1 MRERVVTELR
11 NSPDGLDVQELAHR
25 LELHPNSARWHL
37 GGLERDG
44 VVRSTP
50 QRSVRRGRPKLLYR
64 LRPAALEGT
73 RDEYRL
79 LATILAGAVAETG
92 GGTAAERAG
101 RAWGRYLVARPLP
114 LVEQSPANATAAVV
128 DLLAKQGFAPEAAD
142 GEIRIRRCPFHEL
155 AEAQPDVVCAV
166 HKGLM
171 SGAFD
176 VLGGDVDVESLEVF
190 VEPDLCGARLGRTR

>member
-1 MRERVVTELR
+1 MKERVVAELR
-11 NSPDGLDVQELAHR
+11 NSPDGLDVQELARR
-25 LELHPNSARWHL
+25 LDLHPNSVRWHL

-44 VVRSTP
+44 IVSSTP
-50 QRSVRRGRPKLLYR
+50 ERTLHRGRPKMLYR

-79 LATILAGAVAETG
+79 LATILTGAVAESG
-92 GGTAAERAG
+92 GSTAAERAG

-128 DLLAKQGFAPEAAD
+128 ELLAEQGFAPEAAD

-155 AEAQPDVVCAV
+155 AEAHPDVVCAV
-166 HKGLM
+166 HRGLM
-171 SGAFD
+171 RGAFD
-176 VLGGDVDVESLEVF
+176 VLGADVDIDELDVF
-190 VEPDLCGARLGRTR
+190 VEPDLCVARLTRAG